1 MPLKVTST
9 EKEPGVFMIVPEG
22 SLDTNT
28 YSILEKRVDMILEG
42 QPRVIAL
49 DMAHIN
55 YISSM
60 GVRVVIKTRKALKQH
75 DGNLVVLN
83 LQPQVRKV
91 FEIINALPSEQV
103 FASTEELDQ
112 YLDRMQKKI
121 TEE

>member
-1 MPLKVTST
+1 
-9 EKEPGVFMIVPEG
+9 MIVPEG

-103 FASTEELDQ
+103 FASTEELDL

>member
-9 EKEPGVFMIVPEG
+9 EKEPGVFTIVPEG

>member
-1 MPLKVTST
+1 MPLKVSST
-9 EKEPGVFMIVPEG
+9 EKEPGVFMIIPEG

>member
-112 YLDRMQKKI
+112 YLDRMQKKM
-121 TEE
+121 TGN

>member
-49 DMAHIN
+49 DMAYIN

-103 FASTEELDQ
+103 FASTEELDK
-112 YLDRMQKKI
+112 YLDRMQKKM
-121 TEE
+121 TGN